1 MARSTRQPIA
11 VVLALML
18 AAALAVPGCGSESA
32 DVAVE
37 PAPTAT
43 PARPE
48 PTAIPKPTAIPEP
61 TATAQPTVTSEPT
74 ATPELTAAAAL
85 AGFFEAADKLD
96 GRIKDAA
103 TVFNAGLDSDAV
115 TLDPGVAPVVDAL
128 DARPLRALIPAGL
141 SADLERAV
149 LAVYAD
155 LDGRISALE
164 GAVRNIQTEDNL
176 QWGFDCLAN
185 GGRSAARFPAD
196 LALAH
201 RLADAEPTPTALPD
215 SEVAGVM
222 AVRLEAIRGMN
233 WCCDSCG
240 GVEYDAAFPV
250 DWAGQTVLDGVGFD
264 ATFTGDAWEITI
276 FAG

>member
-1 MARSTRQPIA
+1 MTRSIRQPIA

-18 AAALAVPGCGSESA
+18 AAALAVPGCGSDSA

-43 PARPE
+43 AARPE
-48 PTAIPKPTAIPEP
+48 PTAIPEPTVTPEP
-61 TATAQPTVTSEPT
+61 TATAEPAVTPEPT

-85 AGFFEAADKLD
+85 AGFFEAADALD
-96 GRIKDAA
+96 GRIKTAA

-115 TLDPGVAPVVDAL
+115 TLDPGVGPVVDAL
-128 DARPLRALIPAGL
+128 DALPLRALIPAGL
-141 SADLERAV
+141 SADLETAV

-155 LDGRISALE
+155 LDSRISALE
-164 GAVRNIQTEDNL
+164 GGVRNIQIEDNL
-176 QWGFDCLAN
+176 QWGLDCLAN
-185 GGRSAARFPAD
+185 GARSAARFPAD

-201 RLADAEPTPTALPD
+201 RFADTEPPPTALPD
-215 SEVAGVM
+215 SEAAGNM
-222 AVRLEAIRGMN
+222 AVRLEAIGWMN
-233 WCCDSCG
+233 WCCQSCG

-250 DWAGQTVLDGVGFD
+250 DWAAQTVWDGVGFD

-276 FAG
+276 HAN